1 MRCLKFLVGV
11 ILFLSCVCSWARE
24 VTDTIESANK
34 DKVYITY
41 EIRENN
47 GHFDIYFLNS
57 RKLLGPTYKNKYQRL
72 DEIAVLFFDRIGNYN
87 DGLKFDGINVE
98 PFMIS
103 KELNYKK
110 SKDGYFLMHDKPVL
124 SFGLES
130 GDSTEISI
138 PIFLAHYEGK
148 LSYKVFSRCE
158 NLVIKLSKK
167 KSLKEHVVTNQ
178 QSMTQTTVLN
188 NITEET
194 DNDEILTEFLI
205 SKIAVLLAEQD
216 EFPFSENL
224 SQYIEELQ
232 KIQMRNISNQSMSVK
247 IDGILEDCK
256 QKEQEL
262 KAIAKAEEEAIEQAE
277 SLRIAKEKARQD
289 SIAAA
294 AQHQAENDSKRNLWL
309 IIGGAI
315 LAVLGFIGNQV
326 LQHFRNAKNQR
337 NIMAMQEDMRKRA
350 ENEAKRRA
358 RNMANS
364 QINRVEG
371 DTKRQAKD
379 TIKTGIGKI
388 SKKGN
393 KRISI

>member
-11 ILFLSCVCSWARE
+11 ILFLSCVCSWGRE

-41 EIRENN
+41 EIKENN
-47 GHFDIYFLNS
+47 GHFDIYFLKS
-57 RKLLGPTYKNKYQRL
+57 RKLLGPIYKKKYQKL

-98 PFMIS
+98 TFMIP

-110 SKDGYFLMHDKPVL
+110 SKDGYFLLHDKPVL
-124 SFGLES
+124 SVELES
-130 GDSTEISI
+130 GDSAEISF

-148 LSYKVFSRCE
+148 RSYKMFSRCE

-167 KSLKEHVVTNQ
+167 KPVSTSNGTSVQMVSQTVT
-178 QSMTQTTVLN
+178 TQ
-188 NITEET
+188 EEV
-194 DNDEILTEFLI
+194 EEALSEEVEASILVK
-205 SKIAVLLAEQD
+205 KILELLGKQD
-216 EFPFSENL
+216 EYPFPDDLKRVHDDLFDKKFRINDNKIISE
-224 SQYIEELQ
+224 IED
-232 KIQMRNISNQSMSVK
+232 V
-247 IDGILEDCK
+247 LEAYES
-256 QKEQEL
+256 KEDSL
-262 KAIAKAEEEAIEQAE
+262 KAIAKAE
-277 SLRIAKEKARQD
+277 AKEKEKEDSLRAAAEQARQD
-289 SIAAA
+289 SITVA
-294 AQHQAENDSKRNLWL
+294 AQQQAEKDSKRNLWF

-326 LQHFRNAKNQR
+326 SQHFRNAKNQR
-337 NIMAMQEDMRKRA
+337 NILAMQEDMRKRA

-364 QINRVEG
+364 QINRAKGEAR
-371 DTKRQAKD
+371 RQ
-379 TIKTGIGKI
+379 TRESIKTGIGKI
-388 SKKGN
+388 SQKGN